1 MKIVYFSVKYRNY
14 KSWIDDNTTTFSNYL
29 GDSHNVETL
38 GVTLATVGILC
49 YYILQKIQER
59 NKG

>member
-1 MKIVYFSVKYRNY
+1 MELIYFSNKYSNF
-14 KSWIDDNTTTFSNYL
+14 KHFVDDKTTTVSNYL

-38 GVTLATVGILC
+38 GVTLATLGIVC
-49 YYILQKIQER
+49 YYILLKIQER

>member
-1 MKIVYFSVKYRNY
+1 MKLVYFSNKYRSF
-14 KSWIDDNTTTFSNYL
+14 KSLIEDKTTTIINYL
-29 GDSHNVETL
+29 DDPHNVETL

>member
-1 MKIVYFSVKYRNY
+1 MKLVYFLNKYRSF
-14 KSWIDDNTTTFSNYL
+14 KSLIEDKTTTIINYL
-29 GDSHNVETL
+29 DDPHNVETI